1 MMLLLLEV
9 KGVAMAAAAE
19 LAEKDDV
26 LESVFQGKESFRCS
40 GAGSCVRIERGSAF
54 VVEMFILI

>member
-9 KGVAMAAAAE
+9 KGVAMAAAA

-40 GAGSCVRIERGSAF
+40 GAGSCVRIEKGSAF